1 MLNLKYY
8 KGVDLYSDGKVED
21 KILHFVENNI
31 PLKDIPQNKIDWPI
45 YYHLS
50 PRRQNLLNWYPFDK
64 SKSLL
69 EIGAGCGAL
78 TPLLC
83 EKVNHVTAVELSK
96 RRAKIID
103 ARCKSYN
110 NIEIFAGN
118 LNDINFETKFD
129 YITLIGV
136 LEYAPSFTSSNN
148 PVEDFL
154 KKIKELLAPNGTL
167 LIAIENQFGLK
178 YFAGARE
185 DHLGKC
191 FTGIE
196 GYKNIDK
203 VKTFGKNELNSI
215 IESVGFNDIYF
226 YYPMPDY
233 KLPKIIYSDDFLP
246 TIDSFFE
253 IYSPNYDQPRYRLFN
268 ERETFKE
275 IIKNMNF
282 PFFANSFFIE
292 ATIWE

>member
-8 KGVDLYSDGKVED
+8 KGVNLYSDGKVED
-21 KILHFVENNI
+21 KILHFVKNNVK
-31 PLKDIPQNKIDWPI
+31 LKDIPKNKINWPI

-50 PRRQNLLNWYPFDK
+50 PKRQHLLNWYPFDE

-83 EKVNHVTAVELSK
+83 DKVKDVTAIELSK
-96 RRAKIID
+96 RRSQIIE
-103 ARCKSYN
+103 ARCRSYDN
-110 NIEIFAGN
+110 LEIIVGN
-118 LNDINFETKFD
+118 LNDIQFERKFD

-148 PVEDFL
+148 PAVDFL
-154 KKIKELLAPNGTL
+154 KIIKKLLTPNGTL

-178 YFAGARE
+178 YFAGAKE
-185 DHLGKC
+185 DHLGKN
-191 FTGIE
+191 FVGLT
-196 GYKNIDK
+196 GYKNVDK

-215 IESVGFNDIYF
+215 IKSTGFKNSYF

-233 KLPKIIYSDDFLP
+233 KLPKVIYSDDFLP

-253 IYSPNYDQPRYRLFN
+253 MYSPNYDQDRYRLFN
-268 ERETFKE
+268 EREVFKE

-282 PFFANSFFIE
+282 PFFANSFLVEVKI
-292 ATIWE
+292 